1 MNLTNKDYQ
10 KIVKYYNI
18 RKPANKTHK
27 QLGEEIL
34 ANKLCKCIKSVGITN
49 NSESRAIAI
58 CRNSIF
64 NNKNLGMYNFECK
77 QKYKLLPK
85 KDTRNRTK
93 KGTRK
98 RLYKTA
104 RHLNF
109 KKSKTTRK
117 KTN

>member
-27 QLGEEIL
+27 QVGEEIL

-77 QKYKLLPK
+77 QKYRLLPK

>member
-27 QLGEEIL
+27 QVGEEIL

-64 NNKNLGMYNFECK
+64 NNKNLGAQYLF
-77 QKYKLLPK
+77 L
-85 KDTRNRTK
+85 
-93 KGTRK
+93 
-98 RLYKTA
+98 RLITFFCFITGCSTIDVDAKIAAHFTFIKIQ
-104 RHLNF
+104 HC
-109 KKSKTTRK
+109 
-117 KTN
+117 